1 MNSGNMANNDQFTFQ
16 YSTQVINP
24 EGKLV
29 YEYNPLYNY
38 RVDKDVYSKD
48 AEGNLLDKQRHVLT
62 KAEADIT
69 DDVGN
74 TIYKDEYYYT
84 LKENGKTTY
93 VRNDPCLEENGV
105 IQDLITGGVNEGFV
119 DKLGFDLSHP
129 VEITCQQSYD
139 GSTNL
144 ILNDGK
150 NIPRLINTRFTPL
163 ENNTYKRVDR
173 KGNTDTNLYDYGE
186 FEIDTSL
193 FKRYNSIPIIQF
205 QKVIQG
211 GSLKIGNYTFYFKL
225 ADADGNETDFV
236 GESGIVTLH
245 IGALNSP
252 NSIRGGSLN
261 ENSNKS
267 VIFTLTKIDS
277 AYDYVIVYYTRTTG
291 DNTAGTQT
299 VTAHKIIKKY
309 RTLSGLCAITITGDE
324 DTEDI
329 DVSEINST
337 FFVASSAK
345 TQTICQNRLF
355 LGNVTKSTIDYQSL
369 QKLSLQFYPFYVE
382 IKQDTLVGCVQ
393 FDYTDAFNSYEYY
406 NTQNIYNFVGYWP
419 EEMYRFGIVY
429 IMNDNT
435 LSPVFNIRGIKD
447 LPKFNN
453 QVYNYIT
460 NKEEGISPE
469 SFYTNIDDIII
480 DEDTKYINTTTL
492 ENSAGVVQFP
502 NAHVNTEA
510 VGIYDSTKTDPIT
523 GNLPIYGLKVVPK
536 KDTLAELE
544 KYGVKG
550 YFFVRQKRIPTILAQ
565 AFVMGVDKQ
574 SGLPLVYE
582 GNDDTDDLYAIES
595 FVTNQGKLEGELE
608 DRTIIITKAAEQE
621 RAAICPE
628 FELDQAYYN
637 NYFTGSDF
645 IVKPIT
651 GQLDLCVDGRHFY
664 SNWNNSLKS
673 TAETNYTYCN
683 IVGVPDNVPAI
694 RHDEFTFRSRAGNAE
709 DITYEYV
716 WKEENNNNIPTKNN
730 FSHEK
735 RKKHSWL
742 NVLKVTAIAISAIA
756 VAAGVVYSGGLGAGI
771 GASIFG
777 SLWTAG
783 AASTVIGG
791 ALVGTGVAIAGTGAL
806 AAATAMKSSYSKGT
820 GNYTDNNVRI
830 TRGAYGAYLGLTKAK
845 ELKPNTLINI
855 YAPGYLSQSSQDYFN
870 VRIADESPF
879 YAISK
884 RYQLGRDSMNDDVF
898 FRGDCYIST
907 FTHRINRNFQDPD
920 APNNEKIVDADTWI
934 DNWDK
939 DKKQTSEVNRG
950 DVNAVKMGMWITFK
964 CYTSRNLAMRDWDAH
979 QPTEEALI
987 GHKRSFYPLSSMSV
1001 HGNNKV
1007 PDSVCYNAGFTVSV
1021 SNKVNFLMPN
1031 VSYIKDTYQTRIM
1044 YSNPAPTDAFKNG
1057 LREFNLVSY
1066 RDYPN
1071 QYGGLMR
1078 LVTWKQNIIAVFEHA
1093 IALIPVNERTL
1104 LSATTDQIAV
1114 GAAKIIPDSLTV
1126 ISSDYG
1132 TQWPESVCVTPYAV
1146 YGLDTVAK
1154 KIWKTDGQTIETIS
1168 DFKVQKFLNDNITL
1182 SERELTP
1189 IIGVRNVKTHYNAFK
1204 KDVMFTY
1211 YDDKNGFEEVAWNLC
1226 YNEIAKVFTSFYSW
1240 IPSYSANIDNMF
1252 FSYDRNSSKWIAKL
1266 GASNALDNSCAD
1278 GICFGGLGNN
1288 TLGGVNIDLWE
1299 RQPTV
1304 MDSGKPVHNVY
1315 VQKIDVKNRIL
1326 PKDAQSIIKTFTIER
1341 DNFRNDQ
1348 YFGITDD
1355 GLIYITKANM
1365 SKLLD
1370 KLLRA
1375 EPQIPVVQLNVKCNL
1390 QVNTESTATN
1400 SGDWR
1405 SWERYLSYNYGNY
1418 ESQVALTFSK
1428 ILDKGEYF
1436 YNGIAYPKL
1445 RTDFWKHGQAGLI
1458 DVQDKIKPCFWYG
1471 KQHPFEIEFIVG
1483 NDSALYKQFTN
1494 FSLISNNVL
1503 PESIHYTIIGDTYN
1517 FANDKKN
1524 MYFRQEATK
1533 ALYQYNGSDI
1543 LYDHDALVN
1552 ITPEIV
1558 TSSKYIEK
1566 DSADQ
1571 YLRGQEAVSDVYKA
1585 SVFPLLY
1592 SRQDTF
1598 NEVEDYYKTIT
1609 AHRGKDYPNLV
1620 GCELVRQEDLDSYE
1634 LCNHVKVR
1642 DVNKVGISR
1651 GNARYRNDRWE
1662 FQISPIAL
1670 YQRNEKWVNDVPP
1683 LLLYN
1688 IPQNIYIDG
1697 FDIPE
1702 ELKNAGYK
1710 YPVQLDTKGWNSIA
1724 NNRKEFKLMDKYMKV
1739 RVRYTGDK
1747 LVLILAATTKYNVLA

>member
-1 MNSGNMANNDQFTFQ
+1 MTNNEQFQFQ

-38 RVDKDVYSKD
+38 RVDRDVYSKD
-48 AEGNLLDKQRHVLT
+48 AEGNLLDKQRNVLT

-69 DDVGN
+69 DDLGN
-74 TIYKDEYYYT
+74 TIHAGEYYYSY
-84 LKENGKTTY
+84 KENGQTNY
-93 VRNDPCLEENGV
+93 VKSSPYLEENGV
-105 IQDLITGGVNEGFV
+105 IQDLITGGFNEGFD

-129 VEITCQQSYD
+129 VEIACQQSYD

-173 KGNTDTNLYDYGE
+173 RGNTDTNLYDYGE

-252 NSIRGGSLN
+252 QSIRGGSLN

-299 VTAHKIIKKY
+299 VTAHKITKKY
-309 RTLSGLCAITITGDE
+309 RTLSGLCSITITGDE
-324 DTEDI
+324 DIENI

-355 LGNVTKSTIDYQSL
+355 LGNVTKSTIDYQTL
-369 QKLSLQFYPFYVE
+369 QRLSLQFYPFYLE
-382 IKQDTLVGCVQ
+382 AKQDALIGCVQ
-393 FDYTDAFNSYEYY
+393 FDYTDAFGSYEYY

-419 EEMYRFGIVY
+419 EEMYRFGVVY

-435 LSPVFNIRGIKD
+435 LSPVFNIRGIKE
-447 LPKFNN
+447 LPQFTEDIYK
-453 QVYNYIT
+453 YIT
-460 NKEEGISPE
+460 GNIQEGTNPE
-469 SFYTNIDDIII
+469 NFYTNIDDIII
-480 DEDTKYINTTTL
+480 DEDTKYIDEATL

-502 NAHVNTEA
+502 NAHVNVDS
-510 VGIYDSTKTDPIT
+510 VGAYDGNKDATV
-523 GNLPIYGLKVVPK
+523 GNLPVYGLKIVPRAT
-536 KDTLAELE
+536 TLEELE

-565 AFVMGVDKQ
+565 AFVMGIDKQ

-582 GNDDTDDLYAIES
+582 GNDDEDDLYAIES

-608 DRTIIITKAAEQE
+608 DRTIIITKAADQE

-645 IVKPIT
+645 IARPVT
-651 GQLDLCVDGRHFY
+651 DQLDLCVENRHFY
-664 SNWNNSLKS
+664 SNWNNSMKRA
-673 TAETNYTYCN
+673 AETNYTFCN
-683 IVGVPDNVPAI
+683 IIGVPDNVPAI
-694 RHDEFTFRSRAGNAE
+694 RHNEFTFRSRAGNAE

-716 WKEENNNNIPTKNN
+716 WKEESDNNIPIKDN

-742 NVLKVTAIAISAIA
+742 KILKVTAIAVGVAAVAIGASYFTAGALAGVATGIVGKFVAGALVTSELAWGGAAVGIGIAGASAIA
-756 VAAGVVYSGGLGAGI
+756 AGS
-771 GASIFG
+771 
-777 SLWTAG
+777 
-783 AASTVIGG
+783 
-791 ALVGTGVAIAGTGAL
+791 
-806 AAATAMKSSYSKGT
+806 AMKNSYSKGT
-820 GNYTDNNVRI
+820 GNYTDNRVRI
-830 TRGAYGAYLGLTKAK
+830 VRGAYGPYLGLTQAK

-855 YAPGYLSQSSQDYFN
+855 YAPGYLSQSPQDYFN

-884 RYQLGRDSMNDDVF
+884 RYQLGRDDMTEDVF
-898 FRGDCYIST
+898 YRGDCYIST

-920 APNNEKIVDADTWI
+920 APNNEKIVDENTWI

-987 GHKRSFYPLSSMSV
+987 GHKRSFYPLSAMSV

-1031 VSYIKDTYQTRIM
+1031 VPYIKDTYQTRIM

-1132 TQWPESVCVTPYAV
+1132 AQWPESVCVTPYAV
-1146 YGLDTVAK
+1146 YGLDTIAK

-1189 IIGVRNVKTHYNAFK
+1189 IIGIRNVKTHYNAFK

-1266 GASNALDNSCAD
+1266 GASNTLDNSCAD
-1278 GICFGGLGNN
+1278 GICFGGLGDN

-1299 RQPTV
+1299 RQPTI

-1326 PKDAQSIIKTFTIER
+1326 PKNAKSIIKTFTIER

-1348 YFGITDD
+1348 YFGITDE
-1355 GLIYITKANM
+1355 GLIYITRTNM
-1365 SKLLD
+1365 LRLLD
-1370 KLLRA
+1370 KLLKT

-1390 QVNTESTATN
+1390 LVNTESMATN
-1400 SGDWR
+1400 SGDWK

-1428 ILDKGEYF
+1428 ILDKGEHF
-1436 YNGIAYPKL
+1436 YDGIAYPKL

-1543 LYDHDALVN
+1543 LYDHDALVD
-1552 ITPEIV
+1552 ITPEII

-1585 SVFPLLY
+1585 SIFPLLY

-1609 AHRGKDYPNLV
+1609 APRGKDYPNLV
-1620 GCELVRQEDLDSYE
+1620 GCELIRQEDLDSYE

-1747 LVLILAATTKYNVLA
+1747 LVLILAATTKYNILA